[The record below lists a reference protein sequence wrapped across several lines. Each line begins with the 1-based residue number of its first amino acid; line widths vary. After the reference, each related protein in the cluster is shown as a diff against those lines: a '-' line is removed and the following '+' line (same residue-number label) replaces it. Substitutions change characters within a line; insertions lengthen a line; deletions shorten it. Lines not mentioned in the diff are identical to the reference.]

1 MLQFS
6 NLPAF
11 QRPDSRLVAAWDRAV
26 VEFHDMPTDDRRVAQ
41 LIASTPVDTVGDVL
55 SLLRALDGEL
65 VNEDGL
71 KWFNLLYIAV
81 TEGVRESSGGVQWEN
96 PKWLERLDVLFGR
109 LYFAA
114 LQEWQAG
121 RGGVARSWAALL
133 ESRDK
138 RGIMR
143 VQFALAGIN
152 AHINHDLPIALVQAG
167 KELRLAPKRDSR
179 EYRDF
184 NKVNAIIEAAQE
196 KAKDFIATG
205 IVGLIDEDLG
215 RLDDRI
221 ANFAVRKARETAWS
235 NGEILWRLS
244 RTPALRDDFL
254 TNLDRLVALAGRG
267 LLVPV

>member
-1 MLQFS
+1 
-6 NLPAF
+6 
-11 QRPDSRLVAAWDRAV
+11 
-26 VEFHDMPTDDRRVAQ
+26 MPTDDRKVAQ
-41 LIASTPVDTVGDVL
+41 LIASAPVDSVSDVIA
-55 SLLRALDGEL
+55 LLHALDGEL
-65 VNEDGL
+65 ANQDGL

-81 TEGVRESSGGVQWEN
+81 SEGVRERSGVVPWEN
-96 PKWLERLDVLFGR
+96 PRWLERLDVLFGK

-114 LQEWQAG
+114 LQDGLAG
-121 RGGVARSWAALL
+121 RGRAARSWAALL
-133 ESRDK
+133 ELRNRQS
-138 RGIMR
+138 IMR

-167 KELRLAPKRDSR
+167 KELRRVPKRQSG

-184 NKVNAIIEAAQE
+184 DKVNAIIEAAQE
-196 KAKDFIATG
+196 KAKHFIATG

-235 NGEILWRLS
+235 NAEILWRLN